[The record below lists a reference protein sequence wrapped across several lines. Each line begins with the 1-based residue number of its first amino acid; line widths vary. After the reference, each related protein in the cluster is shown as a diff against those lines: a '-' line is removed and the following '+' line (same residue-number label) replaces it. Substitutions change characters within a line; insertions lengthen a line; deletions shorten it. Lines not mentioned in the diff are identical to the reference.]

1 MLNSLLIV
9 LSLCAI
15 SAFFSLS
22 EISLAASRRI
32 KLKQL
37 VDEGNINAARV
48 LKMQETPGMF
58 FTVVQIGLNAVA
70 ILAGIVG
77 ESAFSPSLK
86 DFFLRFC
93 DDALSQQLGSIFS
106 FIIVTSMFILLAD
119 LTPKRI
125 GMIKPEAIALRIV
138 NPMRFCL
145 AFFRPLV
152 WLFNGMADLIF
163 KLFKLPMVRNEDI
176 TSDDIFAIVEAGAVA
191 GVLRK
196 QEHELI
202 ENVFELESRT
212 VPSAM
217 TPREDVVYFDR
228 EETEDDIKLKIA
240 TQPHSKF
247 LVCEGDIDHII
258 GYVDSKELLNRV
270 INGQSLNLNTGVHIR
285 KALIIPDTLTLS
297 DMLESFK
304 TSGEDFAI
312 ILNEYAM
319 VMGVITLNDVMTTLM
334 GHLVGPGQEEQ
345 IVSRDENSWLIEGG
359 TPIDDVMRVL
369 DIDDF
374 PDSSNYETIAGFMMF
389 RLRKIPKRTDYVK
402 FSGYKFEV
410 VDIDNYKIDQLLVTK
425 VDDVP
430 PVKPVLQEYAPI
442 IQTTTDAEMKSDK
455 QKTTP

>member
-1 MLNSLLIV
+1 MLNSLLVI
-9 LSLCAI
+9 LLLCAI

-32 KLKQL
+32 KLKMMA
-37 VDEGNINAARV
+37 DEGNLNAAHV
-48 LKMQETPGMF
+48 LKLQETPGMF

-70 ILAGIVG
+70 ILAGVMG
-77 ESAFSPSLK
+77 ESAFSPALK
-86 DFFLRFC
+86 VLFIKFMRPEWAD
-93 DDALSQQLGSIFS
+93 QLGFICS
-106 FIIVTSMFILLAD
+106 FTIVTSTFILLAD

-125 GMIKPEAIALRIV
+125 GMIKPEAVAVRIV

-145 AFFRPLV
+145 AICRPLV
-152 WLFNGMADLIF
+152 WLFNGLADCILKIF
-163 KLFKLPMVRNEDI
+163 KIPMERNEDI
-176 TSDDIFAIVEAGAVA
+176 TSDDIYAVVEAGAIA

-217 TPREDVVYFDR
+217 TSRESIVYFDKN
-228 EETEDDIKLKIA
+228 EDENSIKEKIS
-240 TQPHSKF
+240 THPHSKF
-247 LVCEGDIDHII
+247 LVCDGDIDHVI
-258 GYVDSKELLNRV
+258 GYVDSKDLLNNV
-270 INGQSLNLNTGVHIR
+270 LNGQNLNLKDGVQIR
-285 KALIIPDTLTLS
+285 NALMIPDTLSLS
-297 DMLESFK
+297 DTLESFK
-304 TSGEDFAI
+304 AAGEDFAI
-312 ILNEYAM
+312 ILNEYAL

-334 GHLVGPGQEEQ
+334 GDLVGQGQEEQ
-345 IVSRDENSWLIEGG
+345 IVIRDENSWLVEGG
-359 TPIDDVMRVL
+359 TPIEDVMRVL

-425 VDDVP
+425 VVDTHAQSNP
-430 PVKPVLQEYAPI
+430 SNNEQPNEA
-442 IQTTTDAEMKSDK
+442 
-455 QKTTP
+455 